1 MRMQVRRTL
10 HLKTAVGEH
19 KFQHF
24 PVFLKFSYV
33 PLMPKNVI
41 HDCLRFSHHRLMV
54 HYGYLVH
61 FSNCQCQNYSLRQS
75 AIVEPSP
82 VYLLCALR
90 CQMNLFGAVL
100 ETALAEAE
108 RKVPT
113 KSHQEPLKPTVCIYN
128 PLVFTF

>member
-1 MRMQVRRTL
+1 
-10 HLKTAVGEH
+10 
-19 KFQHF
+19 
-24 PVFLKFSYV
+24 
-33 PLMPKNVI
+33 MPKNVI
-41 HDCLRFSHHRLMV
+41 HDCRRFSHHRLMV

-61 FSNCQCQNYSLRQS
+61 FSACQCQNYSLRQS

-113 KSHQEPLKPTVCIYN
+113 KSHQEPLKPTV
-128 PLVFTF
+128 